1 MGKNQPP
8 NSNSAQA
15 RVSGKRRVTSYD
27 VARLAGVS
35 QSAVSRC
42 FKPGGSA
49 SAKTREKVLA
59 AAKELGWQP
68 NALARGLIT
77 QQSNI
82 VAVLVSGNLNLYYP
96 EVLFSLTQRL
106 SEEKLRVMLFTIDSE
121 DDVDPVLDQISQF
134 QVDAVISASHMKRE
148 HAERFEETGTRLV
161 FFNRFFED
169 RSSDVVLCDPEPQ
182 THQLIRTLSEYGHR
196 QFGVVGGPTTNMVSQ
211 TRMRSVRSAVDA
223 HGGSIVAE
231 TIGDYTYESGAAAIH
246 KLLDGPNGPT
256 AIICANDMMALG
268 LIDEARTI
276 LGLRVPEDIA
286 VTGFDGIAT
295 GRLSSYDLTTIRQ
308 PIGRMCDAAV
318 SILLEQ
324 RERPE
329 RTHEKR
335 VFDGLLIDGST
346 IGAAPT
352 RPESLS

>member
-8 NSNSAQA
+8 SSQLASV
-15 RVSGKRRVTSYD
+15 RSEDRRRVTSYD

-77 QQSNI
+77 QRSNI
-82 VAVLVSGNLNLYYP
+82 VAVLISGSVNLYYP
-96 EVLFSLTQRL
+96 EVLFTLTQRL
-106 SEEKLRVMLFTIDSE
+106 SDEGLRVMLFTVDSE
-121 DDVDPVLDQISQF
+121 DDVEPLVDQIAQF
-134 QVDAVISASHMKRE
+134 QVDAVISASHMNRE
-148 HAERFEETGTRLV
+148 HAERFEETKTPLV
-161 FFNRFFED
+161 FFNRFFRD
-169 RSSDVVLCDPEPQ
+169 RSSDVVFCDPEPQ
-182 THQLIRTLSEYGHR
+182 TRMLIQRLTDLGHQR
-196 QFGVVGGPTTNMVSQ
+196 FGILAGPPANMVSQ
-211 TRMRSVRSAVDA
+211 TRVASVLAAIEASGGHVSAEA
-223 HGGSIVAE
+223 N
-231 TIGDYTYESGAAAIH
+231 GDYTYESGAKAVH
-246 KLLDGPNGPT
+246 DLLDCNNPPT

-268 LIDEARTI
+268 LIDEARTT
-276 LGLRVPEDIA
+276 LRLDIPRDLS

-295 GRLSSYDLTTIRQ
+295 ARLSSYDLTTIRQ

-318 SILLEQ
+318 AILLEQ

-329 RTHEKR
+329 RTYEKR
-335 VFDGLLIDGST
+335 VFEGLLIDGAT
-346 IGAAPT
+346 ISSP
-352 RPESLS
+352 RSI